1 MLISR
6 AVTAEYSSLRSA
18 VTTNLLGEF
27 NGLMAEIVNA
37 PVEIQREALFEVLPA
52 VAETHLQATSAVSA
66 AFFTGL
72 AEMQD
77 LPKLVLPD
85 VLEPSVPEFWRSLI
99 GWGSSDRV
107 LERGGAVLMYSLI
120 AGGLTRRM
128 SIAAADTMI
137 GNAAIQTT
145 QMRAQRVPQPG
156 CCAWCGMLASR
167 FAAYTSE
174 ASAGKVSGRGVPI
187 ERNYLPDGRR
197 RSGGQARGIRPRG
210 SQAIGEDFHD
220 HCQCEV
226 VVVTEENEVQLQANA
241 DRYYDAFRDAQDV
254 VEGQLTRV
262 SDDWMSL
269 DGSRHSK
276 YYDVDENDDVVSA
289 EQRVKM
295 IVASMRQELNVR

>member
-6 AVTAEYSSLRSA
+6 EVTAEYRSMRDT
-18 VTTNLLGEF
+18 VTSNLLTEF
-27 NGLMAEIVNA
+27 GGLMTEVITA
-37 PVEIQREALFEVLPA
+37 PAAVQREAIFEVLPA
-52 VAETHLQATSAVSA
+52 LAETHLQATSAVSA
-66 AFFTGL
+66 AFFSGL

-107 LERGGAVLMYSLI
+107 LERGGAALMYSLI

-128 SIAAADTMI
+128 SMAAADTMI

-145 QMRAQRVPQPG
+145 PMRSQRVPQPG

-174 ASAGKVSGRGVPI
+174 ASAGKVSGRGIPVGQ
-187 ERNYLPDGRR
+187 GRGKG
-197 RSGGQARGIRPRG
+197 SRGRGRGLKPRG

-226 VVVTEENEVQLQANA
+226 VVVTEENEVQLQADA
-241 DRYYDAFRDAQDV
+241 DRYYDQYRDAADKIND
-254 VEGQLTRV
+254 GLTLT
-262 SDDWMSL
+262 STDYKL
-269 DGSRHSK
+269 ADGSIKSK
-276 YYDVDENDDVVSA
+276 YTWVHDEAGATTPES
-289 EQRVKM
+289 RTSM